1 MTFLESVRYLYS
13 LGHEMVAVKME
24 LESIRA
30 LCHALGDPQKLCPA
44 VHIAGTNGKGSTSA
58 MTEAMVKAS
67 GLRVGLYTSPHL
79 VNITERIRV
88 DGREISP
95 EDFARLATRVRAISE
110 QLVTDELLTAP
121 PTFFEQV
128 TAIAFLY
135 FVERKV
141 DLAILEVGLGGRLDA
156 TNICQPLVCA
166 ITPVSADHQQ
176 YLGHTLAAIA
186 AEKAGI
192 IKSTAP
198 VVVAPQEP
206 EAMKVIAE
214 KCALARAPLINAGT
228 SDAEM
233 EITNRDSVG
242 MYGFHYRARLA
253 QYDLRLNLRGR
264 HQIINACAAIHIAEQ
279 LQEAGLN
286 LSRGAIVEGLAS
298 VDWPGRLELIS
309 PRTAG
314 ALPDIL
320 LDGAHNPA
328 GARVLRDFLNEH
340 CPPQLTLIFG
350 VMSDKALTEI
360 AESLFPAAQTII
372 ATRINNPR
380 STDPRAIAAAVAGKG
395 WNVTTAENAAEA
407 LTEARR
413 ITPSDGLICVCGS
426 LYLIGEIKQALSEG

>member
-1 MTFLESVRYLYS
+1 MTFLESIRYLYS

-58 MTEAMVKAS
+58 MTEAIVKAA

-88 DGREISP
+88 AGREIAP
-95 EDFARLATRVRAISE
+95 EEFARLATRVRAMSE
-110 QLVTDELLTAP
+110 ELVADGALMAP

-141 DLAILEVGLGGRLDA
+141 DLVILEVGLGGRLDA
-156 TNICQPLVCA
+156 TNICAPLVCA

-192 IKSTAP
+192 IKTTAP
-198 VVVAPQEP
+198 VVVAAQEP

-214 KCALARAPLINAGT
+214 KCALVSAPLIHAGA

-233 EITNRDSVG
+233 EITSCDSVG
-242 MYGFHYRARLA
+242 MYGFRYRARTDE
-253 QYDLRLNLRGR
+253 YEIRLNLRGR
-264 HQIINACAAIHIAEQ
+264 HQIINACTAIHIAGQ
-279 LQEAGLN
+279 LRQEWLK
-286 LSRGAIVEGLAS
+286 LSHEAIVAGLAS

-309 PRTAG
+309 GRDD
-314 ALPDIL
+314 LPDIL

-328 GARVLRDFLNEH
+328 GARVLRDFLDEH

-380 STDPRAIAAAVAGKG
+380 STDPRAIAEAVAGRG
-395 WNVTTAENAAEA
+395 WNVITAENAAEA
-407 LTEARR
+407 LTKARR
-413 ITPSDGLICVCGS
+413 VTPSDGLICVCGS
-426 LYLIGEIKQALSEG
+426 LYLIGEIKEVLSGNS